1 MTLDLP
7 QLISIYGLWVVAG
20 FIALESIGVP
30 LPAEATLIAA
40 AFFAARTQAMN
51 IWVLIA
57 VGILAAMGGEILRFL
72 DRQEVRLST
81 HGTVWKSF
89 RTDGGTDRISQ
100 RLFLQYGG
108 AFVFTARF
116 LPFLRNMGAMLAGA
130 NCMAQHRFYFASGTA
145 AASWVTGYGLLA
157 YSFGDAFTTLA
168 SPVAV
173 SLGIATAFLAVGLP
187 MLIVRYEKSLSAMM
201 GCEMP
206 KSL

>member
-1 MTLDLP
+1 VTLDLP

-57 VGILAAMGGEILRFL
+57 VGILAAMGGEILGFWIGRKFGYQLMVRCGSRFGL
-72 DRQEVRLST
+72 TEE
-81 HGTVWKSF
+81 
-89 RTDGGTDRISQ
+89 RTRISQ

-157 YSFGDAFTTLA
+157 YSFGDAFTTLT
-168 SPVAV
+168 SPAAV

-206 KSL
+206 KAL